1 MAWANCYMHVI
12 YGENCRKKA
21 IENAMQ
27 KKTTTKNTV

>member
-1 MAWANCYMHVI
+1 MHVI

-27 KKTTTKNTV
+27 KKNNNKKHSVEGIG